1 MQRGSWRVACIA
13 VVLTMFGVACQG
25 TSTEK
30 TTPSPGAN
38 ATFTYDVNSQVMI
51 GWDPATG
58 YSNEIIAMNNMYE
71 QLTRYNSQTQQV
83 EPLLATSWTTSSNG
97 LTWTFTL
104 RPGVTFH
111 TGRAMTSADV
121 KASIDRTIAR
131 TPSFR
136 SLKSQRR

>member
-1 MQRGSWRVACIA
+1 MQRRNLRIACIA

-111 TGRAMTSADV
+111 TGRAMTSTDV
-121 KASIDRTIAR
+121 KASIDRTIQVNGGPPTSGAR
-131 TPSFR
+131 
-136 SLKSQRR
+136 